1 MQFARAGGPRYIAG
15 ISYFNSGT
23 AGTPLTWAEGAVN
36 YYTLPP
42 FE

>member
-1 MQFARAGGPRYIAG
+1 MQFAPAGGPRDIAG